1 MWPGAPMSATHA
13 QNHLTLLRQQTALT
27 KFGEVA
33 LTSDNLDHILT
44 EACRLVAI
52 AVGAELSKV
61 MALQEDG
68 EILLLRAGV
77 GWKTGIIGKLTLK
90 ATDNTSE
97 GHALKTGKP
106 MVSSDIASE
115 TRFNYPP
122 FLTENGVHAV
132 ANVVII
138 GGLGRPP
145 FGILQVDS
153 LNPRNFSD
161 EDVAF
166 LQNYAGLLAA
176 AVDRLRVESA
186 RLATE
191 TTARLAGEAAGIL
204 RAKHDA
210 AVAANLSKSRFLA
223 AASHDLR
230 QPLHAIGLFL
240 HVLKSG
246 SSPAQNEVAVDHMT
260 TAVASMQRMFN
271 GLLDVVR
278 LDAGMMAPRSQTFPL
293 QATFDALQTSF
304 GVSAEAK
311 GLNLQVHSTPFTVT
325 IDPVML
331 ESILQNLVS
340 NAISYT
346 LHGEVAVAARETT
359 GRIVVEVR
367 DTGRGIPQ
375 DRFEDI
381 FQEFVRLDRGGAS
394 ENGIGLG
401 LAIVQRQVTALGAT
415 INVRSTVGVGSIFTL
430 SLPVVERISEPPN
443 TPIEQPR
450 LSLTGKRILVV
461 EDHKLVLSAMV
472 MEVESWGARPLSAAS
487 ADEAMTLLALMTPE
501 SPDAAVVD
509 LDLGDKVS
517 GIELLKQ
524 IEEKFGVAI
533 PAIIVTGSTTAE
545 TLERII
551 ASGHSW
557 LTKPTDPDELHD
569 ALLCRIGA
577 GRTPEGAHSGR

>member
-1 MWPGAPMSATHA
+1 MSATHE

-27 KFGEVA
+27 EFGEVA
-33 LTSDNLDHILT
+33 LTADNLDHILT
-44 EACRLVAI
+44 EACRLVAT
-52 AVGAELSKV
+52 AVGTELAKV

-68 EILLLRAGV
+68 ETLLLRAGV
-77 GWKTGIIGKLTLK
+77 GWKTGIVGKITLK

-97 GHALKTGKP
+97 GQALKTGKP

-115 TRFNYPP
+115 TRFSYPP
-122 FLTENGVHAV
+122 FLTDHGVHAV

-166 LQNYAGLLAA
+166 LQNYAACLAA

-186 RLATE
+186 RLVTE
-191 TTARLAGEAAGIL
+191 KTARVAGEAAGIL

-246 SSPAQNEVAVDHMT
+246 PSPAQAEVAMDHMT
-260 TAVASMQRMFN
+260 TAVASMQRMFS
-271 GLLDVVR
+271 GLLDVAQ
-278 LDAGMMAPRSQTFPL
+278 LDAGMMTPRPQTFPL
-293 QATFDALQTSF
+293 QTAFDALETNF
-304 GVSAEAK
+304 EASAEAK
-311 GLNLQVHSTPFTVT
+311 GLSLQVYPTPFAVT
-325 IDPVML
+325 IDPAML
-331 ESILQNLVS
+331 ESILQNLIS
-340 NAISYT
+340 NAIRYT
-346 LHGEVAVAARETT
+346 SHGEVVVAAREAP

-375 DRFEDI
+375 DRLKDI

-401 LAIVQRQVTALGAT
+401 LAIVQRQATELGAT
-415 INVRSTVGVGSIFTL
+415 IEVRSAVGIGSVFTL
-430 SLPVVERISEPPN
+430 SLPVVECISEPLK
-443 TPIEQPR
+443 TPHESPG
-450 LSLTGKRILVV
+450 LSLAGKRILLV
-461 EDHKLVLSAMV
+461 EDHKLIMSAMV
-472 MEVESWGARPLSAAS
+472 MKIESWGARPLPAAS
-487 ADEAMTLLALMTPE
+487 ADEAMTLLALMIPE
-501 SPDAAVVD
+501 SPDAAVID
-509 LDLGDKVS
+509 LNLGDKVS
-517 GIELLKQ
+517 GIGLLKQ
-524 IEEKFGVAI
+524 IEEKFGTAI

-545 TLERII
+545 TLERLN
-551 ASGHSW
+551 ASGHFW
-557 LTKPTDPDELHD
+557 LTKPTDPGALHD
-569 ALLCRIGA
+569 ALVWRIGT